1 MSGQFGTLY
10 IYPQK
15 YYEALKFSTLQK
27 NSFISLINKIV
38 DGYRP
43 EFTESV
49 TEKMRQLLSKCWSD
63 NPEER
68 PTFKEIFDALSSDV
82 TAFFSEKVDQ
92 TEIQNFLN
100 QLNESKNNQENKIG
114 QKEVDN

>member
-1 MSGQFGTLY
+1 MIAYQIVTGKS
-10 IYPQK
+10 P
-15 YYEALKFSTLQK
+15 FSEQVQK
-27 NSFISLINKIV
+27 NSFISLIIKIV

-68 PTFKEIFDALSSDV
+68 PTFKEIFDALSSDITV
-82 TAFFSEKVDQ
+82 FFSEKVDQ
-92 TEIQNFLN
+92 TEIQILTS
-100 QLNESKNNQENKIG
+100 QKITRKIKLVKKKSNN
-114 QKEVDN
+114 